1 MILKGEEGK
10 SARKKKKKSTSL
22 DLLEDQPAIPSPLT
36 DKETEACGGFTAS
49 DRGRSHSQ
57 DLSSC

>member
-1 MILKGEEGK
+1 MQE
-10 SARKKKKKSTSL
+10 KKKKKSTSL